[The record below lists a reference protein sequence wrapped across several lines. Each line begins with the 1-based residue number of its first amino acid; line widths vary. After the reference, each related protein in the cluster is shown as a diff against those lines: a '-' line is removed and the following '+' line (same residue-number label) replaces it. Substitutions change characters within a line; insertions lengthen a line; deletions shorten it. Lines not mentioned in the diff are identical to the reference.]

1 MEATRM
7 AVDTKEALRAVPLF
21 ADLSDK
27 DLERVVAISKQVQHA
42 AGKVVVEEDES
53 AVGFHL
59 VLEGSAEASTGGTIV
74 STLGP
79 GAYFGEI
86 SLLDGKPRSASV
98 TAISDLTTFA
108 IPAWNFNRLLDEH
121 PEMMRALL
129 IALCA
134 RIRNLRDR

>member
-1 MEATRM
+1 M
-7 AVDTKEALRAVPLF
+7 AVDSKEALGAVPLF

-27 DLERVVAISKQVQHA
+27 DLDRVVAISKQVSHA

-59 VLEGSAEASTGGTIV
+59 ILEGSAEASNRGDVV
-74 STLGP
+74 STMGP
-79 GAYFGEI
+79 GDHFGEI
-86 SLLDGKPRSASV
+86 SLLDGQPRSASV
-98 TAISDLTTFA
+98 TATTDVTTLA

-129 IALCA
+129 IALCH
-134 RIRNLRDR
+134 RIRNLGER

>member
-1 MEATRM
+1 M
-7 AVDTKEALRAVPLF
+7 AVDSKEGLRAVPLF

-27 DLERVVAISKQVQHA
+27 DLDRVVAISKQVSHA

-59 VLEGSAEASTGGTIV
+59 ILEGTAEASNRGDVV
-74 STLGP
+74 STMGP
-79 GAYFGEI
+79 GDHFGEI

-98 TAISDLTTFA
+98 TATTDVTTLA

-129 IALCA
+129 IALCH
-134 RIRNLRDR
+134 RIRNLGER